1 MTTNAEAAREKP
13 VASMVDLFDSLMTIS
28 FLTKA
33 LAKSVLLLST
43 EKDVKGGNENDE
55 KALNFSSK

>member
-1 MTTNAEAAREKP
+1 MTTNAEVAREKP

-33 LAKSVLLLST
+33 LAKNVLLLST
-43 EKDVKGGNENDE
+43 ENSAKGGNEYVKE
-55 KALNFSSK
+55 TLPACAE